1 MARAIALGLF
11 LVAYGNTASLVLG
24 ATLPAG
30 GWPGVVVGALLL
42 GVVLGWG
49 CWSERLTGSELGL
62 VRRHLLRA
70 AALGLL
76 VALGTALPA
85 VLFLR
90 FPPLVGEAV
99 EYAPLGSL
107 SREALFWRAFLWM
120 PLDTAIPEEV
130 AFRGVL
136 LASLRRHVSDV
147 PAALIS
153 AVVFTAW
160 HGVVVTRTVAL
171 TNLPA
176 QPLLLT
182 LGLLG
187 AFLAVWVGGLL
198 FAWLR
203 LATGQLTGSV
213 VAHWAFNALLLLGLG
228 GAAPVGP

>member
-1 MARAIALGLF
+1 MARAIAFGLF

-24 ATLPAG
+24 TSMPAG

-42 GVVLGWG
+42 GLVLGWG
-49 CWSERLTGSELGL
+49 CWSKRLTRPELGL
-62 VRRHLLRA
+62 VRRHALRA
-70 AALGLL
+70 AGLGLL
-76 VALGTALPA
+76 VALATALPA
-85 VLFLR
+85 LLFLR
-90 FPPLVGEAV
+90 FPPLVGQAV
-99 EYAPLGSL
+99 EYAPLASL
-107 SREALFWRAFLWM
+107 SREALLWRAFFWM

-136 LASLRRHVSDV
+136 LASLRRHASDV

-153 AVVFTAW
+153 ALMFTSW
-160 HGVVVTRTVAL
+160 HGVIVTRTVAS
-171 TNLPA
+171 TNLQA
-176 QPLLLT
+176 EPLLLT

-187 AFLAVWVGGLL
+187 SFLAVWVGGLL

-228 GAAPVGP
+228 GF